1 LASPARAYV
10 RGQQQRARFI
20 DIQNDPA
27 NARSD
32 ATTVWPLG
40 QLADLLV
47 ICKRVA
53 EATGRN

>member
-1 LASPARAYV
+1 V